1 MAGLQ
6 GRDPAKGSAAEP
18 FAELIRGRGEM
29 DASEQIAFN
38 NLQGEV
44 AMLREM
50 VRLLMEEIPSHPTAF
65 EKIRAAS
72 ARARASQPDGSPG
85 RIAIDR
91 ALNTW
96 RPMTWTGEPR

>member
-18 FAELIRGRGEM
+18 FAELIRGRGDM

-44 AMLREM
+44 AMSREM
-50 VRLLMEEIPSHPTAF
+50 VRLLMEEIPSQSTAF
-65 EKIRAAS
+65 EKIRSRRAPKSSINCCRPSRNKAS
-72 ARARASQPDGSPG
+72 AGC
-85 RIAIDR
+85 
-91 ALNTW
+91 
-96 RPMTWTGEPR
+96 